1 MLGKG
6 IYLKTNKTNEGAADT
21 EFADVVLK
29 SKTDVGE
36 KENYK
41 LPDGKYLKD
50 APIKS
55 IITCNISYLETSQKN
70 PKTVPSKRR
79 RELFEREFESDSSDD
94 DNDVI
99 LVDRDT
105 SAAKTKEKSVR
116 KGGQKRKAT
125 NDEELSVSDG
135 NGTKNKVSKQAP
147 KQRKNTEPPVKEFRS
162 FVLMEWGGG
171 SIFWGIKKVVHL
183 TDDFFVCN
191 G

>member
-36 KENYK
+36 RENYK
-41 LPDGKYLKD
+41 LPDGKYLND

-70 PKTVPSKRR
+70 PKTVPSKKR

-105 SAAKTKEKSVR
+105 Y
-116 KGGQKRKAT
+116 
-125 NDEELSVSDG
+125 
-135 NGTKNKVSKQAP
+135 
-147 KQRKNTEPPVKEFRS
+147 
-162 FVLMEWGGG
+162 
-171 SIFWGIKKVVHL
+171 
-183 TDDFFVCN
+183 
-191 G
+191 